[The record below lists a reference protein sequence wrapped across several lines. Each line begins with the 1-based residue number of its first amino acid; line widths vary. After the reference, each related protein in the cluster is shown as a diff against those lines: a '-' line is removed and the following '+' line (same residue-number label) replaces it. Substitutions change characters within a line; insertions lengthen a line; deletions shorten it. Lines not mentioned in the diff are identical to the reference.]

1 MIYTNYTVYYVIII
15 IIISVIKSYLKKSI
29 IDIFTDKEYLLLNVV
44 LNLIA
49 ILIYYLFTNYNNMFT
64 DLTNIY
70 NKYFYLDQTN
80 HIKLIIISILP
91 IITYHYM
98 SKLKDVNNDIYKSL
112 L

>member
-1 MIYTNYTVYYVIII
+1 MTYINYTVYYVVIII
-15 IIISVIKSYLKKSI
+15 ILSVIKSYLKKSI
-29 IDIFTDKEYLLLNVV
+29 IDVFTDREYLLLYVV

-49 ILIYYLFTNYNNMFT
+49 IFIYYLFTNYNNMFT

-91 IITYHYM
+91 IITYYYM
-98 SKLKDVNNDIYKSL
+98 SKLKEVNYDIYKSSL
-112 L
+112 

>member
-64 DLTNIY
+64 NLTNIY